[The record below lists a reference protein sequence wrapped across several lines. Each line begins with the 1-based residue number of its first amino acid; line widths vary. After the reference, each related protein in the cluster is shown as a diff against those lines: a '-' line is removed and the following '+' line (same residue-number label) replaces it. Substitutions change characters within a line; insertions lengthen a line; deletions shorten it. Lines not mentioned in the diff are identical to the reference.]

1 MNKIL
6 FLIFVIVFLSA
17 CTKEETKLELFNPE
31 AFAYDLDDSWEV
43 NAIVNLKGFVQ
54 KENSE
59 ENKFAASV
67 SVTADLETPDGKLIK
82 DIYSDQVDYSLD
94 EEIIDIPIEVQ
105 FELDSTYA
113 LGKYN
118 IKIILE
124 DNFSGDEI
132 SGLIK
137 FELSE

>member
-6 FLIFVIVFLSA
+6 FLIFVIAFLSA

-31 AFAYDLDDSWEV
+31 AFAYDLGDSWEV

>member
-31 AFAYDLDDSWEV
+31 AFAYDLGDSWEV

-82 DIYSDQVDYSLD
+82 AIYSDQVDYSLD